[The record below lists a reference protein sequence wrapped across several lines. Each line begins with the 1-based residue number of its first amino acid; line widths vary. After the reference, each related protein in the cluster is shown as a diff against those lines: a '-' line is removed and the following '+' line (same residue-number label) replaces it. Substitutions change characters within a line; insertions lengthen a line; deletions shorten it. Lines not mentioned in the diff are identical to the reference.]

1 MAQNYV
7 GSNNINLLEPNGQFG
22 TRLHG
27 GDDSAS
33 ERYIFTLLNSLTRFL
48 FPETD
53 DSVLNYL
60 NDDGTIVEPEYY
72 VPIIPFALINGITG
86 IGTGFSCNISP
97 YNPSTVIQYLKNK
110 LSNKSNN
117 LIEFI
122 PYYEGFNGSVSK
134 ITEQKFLIKGKY
146 NKIADDKIQI
156 TELPVGTWTMSY
168 TSFLESLVDGGSDKN
183 GKRTP
188 TSIRDFTSISTE
200 VKVDFTV
207 IFPRGKLASLES
219 EIDANNCNGV
229 EKLLKLFTTVST
241 TNMHMFNSECKLKKY
256 LSPEEIIEEFY
267 DIRINLYQ
275 KRKNYLINEM
285 EKKLIRLS
293 NRAKYIQET
302 LNGTIDLRRKKSEQ
316 VTEMLIQKQYATI
329 DGDFKYLIKMPMDS
343 VTEENVLNI
352 MKEKEITETEL
363 DKLKN
368 TTLEKMW
375 MNELNVLEKEYA
387 KYKTKREKIQAGEI
401 SSNKK
406 TVSSTKKKV
415 VKKKK

>member
-33 ERYIFTLLNSLTRFL
+33 ERYIFTLLNSLTRYL

-168 TSFLESLVDGGSDKN
+168 TSFLESLVDGGTDKN

-188 TSIRDFTSISTE
+188 PSIRDFTSISTE

-406 TVSSTKKKV
+406 TV
-415 VKKKK
+415 